1 MLCIHIGSIT
11 ETGLDIDEQ
20 VDPNSLP
27 MLKSVARDSDIAF
40 DHPVRVIIRAASS
53 GETIL
58 LDGTA
63 ATGVLLPCSRCLKR
77 FNLTVQTEF
86 SATAVP
92 EPPSQAPASTADEI
106 ELNTAE
112 MEMILYTGNSIDLRE
127 EIAQQ
132 IIMALPFNP
141 VCSPSCKGLCSQCG
155 ADRNESDC
163 RCAESDS
170 GNPFAA
176 LKTLSFPSKED

>member
-27 MLKSVARDSDIAF
+27 MLKAVARDSGIEF
-40 DHPVRVIIRAASS
+40 DHPVRVSIHAASS

-58 LDGTA
+58 LDGTV
-63 ATGVLLPCSRCLKR
+63 ATAVLLPCSRCLKR
-77 FNLTVQTEF
+77 FNLTLQTEF

-92 EPPSQAPASTADEI
+92 EPASQAPVSAEDEI
-106 ELNTAE
+106 ELDTVDMDVIA
-112 MEMILYTGNSIDLRE
+112 YAGNSIDLRE

-141 VCSPSCKGLCSQCG
+141 VCAPSCKGLCSHCG
-155 ADRNESDC
+155 ADLNAADC
-163 RCAESDS
+163 RCTESDS
-170 GNPFAA
+170 ANPFAA
-176 LKTLSFPSKED
+176 LKTLSFPPKED